1 MKRLYSSALTL
12 CTFLSISAQEVV
24 WQKDIKSSTQDFLSQ
39 MTTTIDQQ
47 YLITGSSIPSRTS
60 GTTPSTG
67 SGTALSRASGISSL
81 SKAGSTLPFG
91 SAQGKLAQ
99 GPQNNGYD
107 FHLVKL
113 NQQGEEVWE
122 KYFSGQNHDFLSAT
136 VNTQEGGFLLAGTT
150 FSGKGLDKKE
160 DSKGGSDIWL
170 IRINEFGDELWQK
183 TIGGASDEEARAVIQ
198 TTDMGFFVAG
208 NVAFGSLPF
217 DSAQGTE
224 QGSLREPQGTSGT
237 QGTRGYGSK
246 DVLVVRL
253 DKNGKELSQLV
264 LGGKGL
270 DEVEKMIPTKDG
282 GALLGVYSR
291 SNAVEGSGMPDS
303 GSKAISQKPKASGN
317 YGEGDYWIIKLSKD
331 GKMEWEKNFG
341 GTGDD
346 HLRTLA
352 LTSTG
357 YLIGGESRSE
367 RSGNKAVGIEEGT
380 DLWLISLD
388 ERGEEIWQ
396 KSYNFKNRDVLMGMS
411 VISTPNPSR
420 GGESTHLTK
429 GILLG
434 GYTQAEG
441 RIESDD
447 ETFWM
452 LYLDQNG
459 NEQWRKHVKGESKKK
474 EERLSD
480 IKLNRDGSI
489 VLAGTSA
496 EELGKENWKIVKLG
510 DKQIDQLI
518 EKQDIKIYPNPVSE
532 YAYVEINMDDGS
544 GMLGDGK
551 TEAEITVYD
560 MGGRQLQSVKT
571 KNKVTKIN
579 TQALIQGAYL
589 VSVKTNDNKTA
600 SAKLIKK

>member
-1 MKRLYSSALTL
+1 MNKIYSGALFL
-12 CTFLSISAQEVV
+12 CSVLGVSAQEVI

-39 MTTTIDQQ
+39 VTTTIDQQ
-47 YLITGSSIPSRTS
+47 YLITGSSIRA
-60 GTTPSTG
+60 G
-67 SGTALSRASGISSL
+67 SGMMEAESKSQMPNASSQ
-81 SKAGSTLPFG
+81 P
-91 SAQGKLAQ
+91 
-99 GPQNNGYD
+99 NNGYD

-122 KYFSGQNHDFLSAT
+122 KYFSGNNHDFLSAT
-136 VNTQEGGFLLAGTT
+136 VNTQEGGFVLAGTS

-160 DSKGGSDIWL
+160 NSKGGSDFWL

-183 TIGGASDEEARAVIQ
+183 TIGSTSDEEARAVIQ

-208 NVAFGSLPF
+208 NV
-217 DSAQGTE
+217 T
-224 QGSLREPQGTSGT
+224 LREPQGTSK
-237 QGTRGYGSK
+237 GYGSK
-246 DVLVVRL
+246 DVLVVKL
-253 DKNGKELSQLV
+253 DKNGKELSQLI

-291 SNAVEGSGMPDS
+291 SNAG
-303 GSKAISQKPKASGN
+303 GSKKTEN
-317 YGEGDYWIIKLSKD
+317 FGEGDYWMIKLNKE
-331 GKMEWEKNFG
+331 GKVEWEKNFG
-341 GTGDD
+341 GKGDD

-367 RSGNKAVGIEEGT
+367 RSGNKTVGIEEGT
-380 DLWLISLD
+380 DLWLISLN
-388 ERGEEIWQ
+388 ERGEELWQ

-411 VISTPNPSR
+411 VLHGSDDRS
-420 GGESTHLTK
+420 SK

-441 RIESDD
+441 KIESDD

-459 NEQWRKHVKGESKKK
+459 NEQWRKHVKGESRKR

-518 EKQDIKIYPNPVSE
+518 EKQDIKIYPNPVSD
-532 YAYVEINMDDGS
+532 YAYVEIGFPSTSSGTTPSTGS
-544 GMLGDGK
+544 GQGF
-551 TEAEITVYD
+551 EAEIVVYD
-560 MGGRQLQSVKT
+560 MCGRQLQSLKT

-579 TQALIQGAYL
+579 TQNLIQGAYL
-589 VSVKTNDNKTA
+589 VTVKTNDNKTA

>member
-1 MKRLYSSALTL
+1 MNKIYSGAFFL
-12 CTFLSISAQEVV
+12 CSVLGIYAQEVV

-39 MTTTIDQQ
+39 ITITIDGQ
-47 YLITGSSIPSRTS
+47 YLISGSSIQLKK
-60 GTTPSTG
+60 
-67 SGTALSRASGISSL
+67 LSAEN
-81 SKAGSTLPFG
+81 K
-91 SAQGKLAQ
+91 
-99 GPQNNGYD
+99 QNKGYD
-107 FHLVKL
+107 FHFVKL

-122 KYFSGQNHDFLSAT
+122 KYFSGENHDFLSAT
-136 VNTQEGGFLLAGTT
+136 VATQEGGFLAAGTSY
-150 FSGKGLDKKE
+150 SGKGIDKKE
-160 DSKGGSDIWL
+160 DSGGGSDIWL
-170 IRINEFGDELWQK
+170 IRINEFGEEIWQK
-183 TIGGASDEEARAVIQ
+183 TIGGTSDEEARSVIQ
-198 TTDMGFFVAG
+198 VTDLGFFVAG
-208 NVAFGSLPF
+208 NVQN
-217 DSAQGTE
+217 SAK
-224 QGSLREPQGTSGT
+224 
-237 QGTRGYGSK
+237 GYGSK
-246 DVLVVRL
+246 DVLIVRL

-291 SNAVEGSGMPDS
+291 STAG
-303 GSKAISQKPKASGN
+303 GSKKTEN
-317 YGEGDYWIIKLSKD
+317 YGEGDYWIIKLNKD
-331 GKMEWEKNFG
+331 GKVDWEKNFG
-341 GTGDD
+341 GKGDD

-367 RSGNKAVGIEEGT
+367 RSGNKTAGIEEGT
-380 DLWLISLD
+380 DLWLISLN
-388 ERGEEIWQ
+388 ERGEEMWQ

-411 VISTPNPSR
+411 VLHAADDKSS
-420 GGESTHLTK
+420 K

-459 NEQWRKHVKGESKKK
+459 NEQWRKHVKGESRKK
-474 EERLSD
+474 EERLAD

-489 VLAGTSA
+489 ILAGTSA

-518 EKQDIKIYPNPVSE
+518 EKQDIKIYPNPVSD
-532 YAYVEINMDDGS
+532 YAYVEIGFDF
-544 GMLGDGK
+544 K
-551 TEAEITVYD
+551 EADIVLYD

-579 TQALIQGAYL
+579 TQALVQGAYL
-589 VSVKTNDNKTA
+589 VSVKTNDNKRA
-600 SAKLIKK
+600 SAKLIKN

>member
-1 MKRLYSSALTL
+1 MNKIYSGALFL
-12 CTFLSISAQEVV
+12 CSVLGVSAQEVI

-39 MTTTIDQQ
+39 VTTTIDQQ
-47 YLITGSSIPSRTS
+47 YLITGSSIQ
-60 GTTPSTG
+60 TG
-67 SGTALSRASGISSL
+67 NNM
-81 SKAGSTLPFG
+81 SKAGGKSHLPNAN
-91 SAQGKLAQ
+91 SQQ
-99 GPQNNGYD
+99 PNNGYD

-136 VNTQEGGFLLAGTT
+136 VNTQEGGFLLSGTS
-150 FSGKGLDKKE
+150 FSGKGLDKKD

-183 TIGGASDEEARAVIQ
+183 TIGSNSDEEARAVIQ
-198 TTDMGFFVAG
+198 TTDLGFFVAG
-208 NVAFGSLPF
+208 NVTALRQ
-217 DSAQGTE
+217 AQY
-224 QGSLREPQGTSGT
+224 SK
-237 QGTRGYGSK
+237 GYGSK
-246 DVLVVRL
+246 DVLIVKL
-253 DKNGKELSQLV
+253 DKNGKELSQLI

-291 SNAVEGSGMPDS
+291 SNAG
-303 GSKAISQKPKASGN
+303 GSKKTEN
-317 YGEGDYWIIKLSKD
+317 FGEGDYWIIKLSKD
-331 GKMEWEKNFG
+331 GKVEWEKNFG
-341 GTGDD
+341 GKGDD

-367 RSGNKAVGIEEGT
+367 RSGNKTVGIEEGT
-380 DLWLISLD
+380 DLWLISLN
-388 ERGEEIWQ
+388 ERGEELWQ
-396 KSYNFKNRDVLMGMS
+396 KSYNFRNRDVLMGMS
-411 VISTPNPSR
+411 VIHNPSTDNNQP
-420 GGESTHLTK
+420 STK

-452 LYLDQNG
+452 LYLNEKG
-459 NEQWRKHVKGESKKK
+459 EEQWRKHVKGESRKR

-510 DKQIDQLI
+510 DKQIDELI
-518 EKQDIKIYPNPVSE
+518 EKQDIKIYPNPVSD
-532 YAYVEINMDDGS
+532 YAYVEIGASPNPSKGGES
-544 GMLGDGK
+544 SF
-551 TEAEITVYD
+551 EAEILVYD
-560 MGGRQLQSVKT
+560 MGGRQLQSLKT

-579 TQALIQGAYL
+579 TQNLVQGAYL
-589 VSVKTNDNKTA
+589 VSVKMNDNKTA

>member
-1 MKRLYSSALTL
+1 MKRLHMSALTL
-12 CTFLSISAQEVV
+12 CTILGVSAQEVV

-39 MTTTIDQQ
+39 VTTTIDQQ
-47 YLITGSSIPSRTS
+47 YLITGSSIQ
-60 GTTPSTG
+60 
-67 SGTALSRASGISSL
+67 SSKL
-81 SKAGSTLPFG
+81 QAGG
-91 SAQGKLAQ
+91 GK
-99 GPQNNGYD
+99 QNAGYD

-113 NQQGEEVWE
+113 NQQGQEVWE

-136 VNTQEGGFLLAGTT
+136 VNTQEGGFLLAGTSY
-150 FSGKGLDKKE
+150 SGKGLDKKE
-160 DSKGGSDIWL
+160 ESKGGSDFWL
-170 IRINEFGDELWQK
+170 VRINELGDELWQK
-183 TIGGASDEEARAVIQ
+183 TIGGTSDEEARAVIQ
-198 TTDMGFFVAG
+198 TTDLGFFVAG
-208 NVAFGSLPF
+208 NVQNSPK
-217 DSAQGTE
+217 
-224 QGSLREPQGTSGT
+224 
-237 QGTRGYGSK
+237 GYGSK

-253 DKNGKELSQLV
+253 DKNGKELSQLI

-282 GALLGVYSR
+282 GALLGIYSR
-291 SNAVEGSGMPDS
+291 SGKTAPSNLSSAT
-303 GSKAISQKPKASGN
+303 SKQTDN

-331 GKMEWEKNFG
+331 GKVEWEKNFG
-341 GTGDD
+341 GKGDD

-367 RSGNKAVGIEEGT
+367 RSGNKSVGIEEGT
-380 DLWLISLD
+380 DLWLISLN

-411 VISTPNPSR
+411 VIHNPSTDNQQP
-420 GGESTHLTK
+420 STK

-441 RIESDD
+441 RIENED

-452 LYLDQNG
+452 LYLDGNG
-459 NEQWRKHVKGESKKK
+459 NEQWRKHVKGESRKR

-518 EKQDIKIYPNPVSE
+518 EKQDIKIYPNPVSD
-532 YAYVEINMDDGS
+532 YAYVEIGFDFKDADIV
-544 GMLGDGK
+544 L
-551 TEAEITVYD
+551 YD
-560 MGGRQLQSVKT
+560 MGGRQLQTVKT

-589 VSVKTNDNKTA
+589 VVVKTDTNKTA
-600 SAKLIKK
+600 NAKLIKK